1 MRLFRE
7 LDDDWMRLTSEA
19 GPDDTLNRWARDDA
33 AFRGH
38 SGLRELV
45 AYIRH
50 PGHPSVSDELLCA
63 LVRRAPTDA
72 LAARAVLQALIP
84 GLKVIAISR
93 ANANDDDEVDAVVVA
108 CAWERI
114 RRYPHNRRPRY
125 IAANIVRDT
134 RKDVTREYP
143 FAPRRVDL
151 ADEPPDAPHPM
162 CAGEEVTMLV
172 REALDAGIIDD
183 HEATLIARTRLGGE
197 TLRGVAASLGVS
209 AEAIRKRCRRAENRL
224 GLVAR

>member
-7 LDDDWMRLTSEA
+7 LDDDWVRLTHEA
-19 GPDDTLNRWARDDA
+19 GPDDTLNEWACEDP

-38 SGLRELV
+38 DGLRELV
-45 AYIRH
+45 AYIRR
-50 PGHPSVSDELLCA
+50 PGHPSASDELLSS

-93 ANANDDDEVDAVVVA
+93 AYERDDDEVDAAVVA

-114 RRYPHNRRPRY
+114 RRYPHARRPRS

-134 RKDVTREYP
+134 RKDVRRECP
-143 FAPRRVDL
+143 FASRRVDL
-151 ADEPPDAPHPM
+151 ADEQPDPSHGM
-162 CAGEEVTMLV
+162 CAGEEVTLLV
-172 REALDAGIIDD
+172 REALQAGVIDG

-209 AEAIRKRCRRAENRL
+209 AEAVRKRCRRAEQRL